1 MYTRYWRKQPRVTEQ
16 SDADDRLRRALE
28 NQFQSSFTKN
38 IENAIADYVFTT
50 VYRNMCVVPIIGE
63 ENFFQKRVCESLH
76 ERYFYTRRYLFLS
89 GESSAPALSSDLFY
103 SSLIY

>member
-38 IENAIADYVFTT
+38 IENAIADYVFIT

-63 ENFFQKRVCESLH
+63 EKFFQKRVSESLN

-89 GESSAPALSSDLFY
+89 GENSGPALSSDFFC